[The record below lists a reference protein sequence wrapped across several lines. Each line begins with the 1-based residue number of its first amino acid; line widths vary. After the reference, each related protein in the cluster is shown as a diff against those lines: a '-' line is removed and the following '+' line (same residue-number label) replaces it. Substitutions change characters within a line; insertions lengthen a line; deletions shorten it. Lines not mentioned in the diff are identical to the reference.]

1 MIPEQW
7 TSSLTAGS
15 REFREEWD
23 GTGRSSQ
30 NQICTCMVRMILK
43 SWYITW
49 ESGQKEGIEK
59 NLEQKKK
66 KKIKK
71 QVTKRRNLDSWLNYY
86 DRVTQATPR
95 MVFISYTLNI
105 SSKPPMIVTSFLK
118 SGQFFFPHFTNLL
131 FELVGPKPN
140 LV

>member
-15 REFREEWD
+15 REFRAVWD

-30 NQICTCMVRMILK
+30 NQIYTCMVRMILK

-49 ESGQKEGIEK
+49 ESGQRNGIEK
-59 NLEQKKK
+59 PRAK

-71 QVTKRRNLDSWLNYY
+71 QVTKRRTLDSWLNYY
-86 DRVTQATPR
+86 DRVTQAMPR

-105 SSKPPMIVTSFLK
+105 SSKPPMIITSFLK
-118 SGQFFFPHFTNLL
+118 SGYFFFPHSTNLL
-131 FELVGPKPN
+131 FGFVGPKPN
-140 LV
+140 PV